1 MALLIESTALIGL
14 ERRGRGASAF
24 GSVTREEDLAIAAI
38 TASEILVGIYTID
51 SDGNR
56 ESELVR
62 VPLDCTGWALF
73 GCAAPHAYWSPDG
86 DLLAFTAVGAPVDIA
101 QLQGSPISD
110 VFAMRADGSGL
121 TKIEGLPKSVPPGGG
136 SHFAGWVNCAG
147 FLPTA
152 GCQVRLTKVGA
163 QGLNMRRSQ
172 A

>member
-1 MALLIESTALIGL
+1 
-14 ERRGRGASAF
+14 
-24 GSVTREEDLAIAAI
+24 VP
-38 TASEILVGIYTID
+38 IYTID